1 MSQPTDERHL
11 PLEPN
16 HATDI
21 GNTVHD
27 GLEPTPSETVFSSEP
42 PIAPAKPKSNILNY
56 LWKEWIRPIGEAVI
70 IAVVVTTF
78 IFTTVAIQGNS
89 DQPNVF
95 NNERVFVPKYE
106 TWLHKLGIGSFQRGD
121 LVVLKPPNGAP
132 SGTKPLPVVSIFFPD
147 VKYRPYFIKRIV
159 AVAGDK
165 VRLEKGQLYINDI
178 KVEETHTT
186 SYWRAIDNWD
196 TEPGLASSSD
206 WSYLSWSQLPDAE
219 SKRLNDTKAKEF
231 TVPKGMYFVMGD
243 NRSRGGSEDSRV
255 FGPVKLDDFSGRA
268 TFVWWPPF
276 ASVKT
281 VQAKA
286 STGQK
291 LSWDIPLTGER
302 DYNGKLL
309 EDPTGATLKM
319 RWRVLSRPEAFV
331 KLNKQLAEQPQKTP

>member
-27 GLEPTPSETVFSSEP
+27 GLESTPSETVFSSEP
-42 PIAPAKPKSNILNY
+42 AIAAPAKPRFNPLNY

-78 IFTTVAIQGNS
+78 VFTTVAIQGNS

-121 LVVLKPPNGAP
+121 LVVLKPPNGSP
-132 SGTKPLPVVSIFFPD
+132 SSVKPMPIVSIFVPSAT
-147 VKYRPYFIKRIV
+147 YRPYFIKRIV
-159 AVAGDK
+159 GVAGDRI
-165 VRLEKGQLYINDI
+165 RLVKGQLYVNDI

-186 SYWRAIDNWD
+186 SYWKAINNWD
-196 TEPGLASSSD
+196 QDSGLASSSEWYFRD
-206 WSYLSWSQLPDAE
+206 E
-219 SKRLNDTKAKEF
+219 KERKANKDY
-231 TVPKGMYFVMGD
+231 TVPKGQYFVMGD
-243 NRSRGGSEDSRV
+243 NRSVGGSEDSRV

-276 ASVKT
+276 AQVKT
-281 VQAKA
+281 IKGKA
-286 STGQK
+286 SDGRD
-291 LSWDIPLTGER
+291 LSWNARWKAIT
-302 DYNGKLL
+302 NSLL
-309 EDPTGATLKM
+309 SKHRSGTL
-319 RWRVLSRPEAFV
+319 
-331 KLNKQLAEQPQKTP
+331 